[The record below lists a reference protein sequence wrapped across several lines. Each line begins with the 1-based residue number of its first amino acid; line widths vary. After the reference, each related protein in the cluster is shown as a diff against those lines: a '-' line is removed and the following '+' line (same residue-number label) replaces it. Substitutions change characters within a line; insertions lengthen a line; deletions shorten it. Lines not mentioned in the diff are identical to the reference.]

1 MMAHGPVSLCL
12 TPFVSLG
19 SVYNGPPGEASR
31 TPKLSL
37 PRAQHSDGW
46 WVEDVSPGTALKGH
60 PSPRAP
66 GGLLQPLSLPVLPHR
81 APPRLAGLFRMQ
93 FLSSFCTETGV
104 SETTSRDPAYDR
116 GEKLGSSVRPTWDQT
131 PAWPLPN
138 HVTVHRCLY
147 PTEHLTCEHITTA
160 RSPARKP

>member
-37 PRAQHSDGW
+37 PRVQHSDGW

-66 GGLLQPLSLPVLPHR
+66 GGVNCNPSLCPSCPIVPTTPRGVVSHAIFILLLHGNRRLRDRLPGPSLRQGRKARLLSQTDMGSNPSLAASQPCDRAQVPLPH
-81 APPRLAGLFRMQ
+81 
-93 FLSSFCTETGV
+93 
-104 SETTSRDPAYDR
+104 
-116 GEKLGSSVRPTWDQT
+116 
-131 PAWPLPN
+131 
-138 HVTVHRCLY
+138 
-147 PTEHLTCEHITTA
+147 
-160 RSPARKP
+160 